1 MTNWKEFAE
10 SFKLNETKLNEREIK
25 DKLKD
30 LIINSVKKIVPD
42 EKFGIMFSGGVD
54 SSTIAL
60 ICKQLGCK
68 FTCYVAGLDD
78 KDMEE
83 AQDLIWAKKVAK
95 KYGFKLK
102 VIKIKLGDVEKYIKK
117 VVDVIK
123 DTNVIKIGV
132 GLPVYLCC
140 EQAKKDKIK
149 FLFSGLGSEEI
160 FAGYDRHRKS
170 SDINKECL
178 NGLSIIEER
187 DLSRDLPISKENNVE
202 LLTPF
207 LDEELV
213 EFSLRIPSKYKIKMG
228 NVKYILREAAEEI
241 GLDKEIAFRPK
252 KAAQYG
258 SKFDGGINKLAGK
271 LSKTEYLSQ
280 FLPKLKLGCLVSGGK
295 DSIYAL
301 YLMKKRGFDVK
312 CLITMKSENEDSY
325 MFHTPNVDLVKYQAE
340 SIGIPLFTGVTK
352 GEKEIELLDLEKVL
366 EQAKE
371 KYGIEG
377 ITTGALYSDYQR
389 ERIEKICEKLNL
401 KVFSPLWHIDQEK
414 LLKDLI
420 KDGFEV
426 ILVKIAAEGLN
437 KSYLGKKIDEGMIKD
452 LIKLNGRIGLNICG
466 EGGEYESFV
475 LNGPIFKKRIYI
487 IKAKKNIWSENTGE
501 YIIESIELK

>member
-1 MTNWKEFAE
+1 MINWKEFAE
-10 SFKLNETKLNEREIK
+10 SFKLNELKLNEREIK

-30 LIINSVKKIVPD
+30 LIISSVKKIVPD

-68 FTCYVAGLDD
+68 FTCYVAALDD

-95 KYGFKLK
+95 KYDFKLK
-102 VIKIKLGDVEKYIKK
+102 IIKVKLEDVEKYIKK
-117 VVDVIK
+117 VVDVIG
-123 DTNVIKIGV
+123 DTNVVKVGV

-140 EQAKKDKIK
+140 EQAKKDGIK

-178 NGLSIIEER
+178 NGLSVIEER
-187 DLSRDLPISKENNVE
+187 DLSRDLPIAKKNNIK

-207 LDEELV
+207 LDEDLV
-213 EFSLRIPSKYKIKMG
+213 EFSLRIPAKYKIKDG
-228 NVKYILREAAEEI
+228 NVKHILREVAEDI
-241 GLDKEIAFRPK
+241 GLDKELAFRPK

-258 SKFDGGINKLAGK
+258 SKFDRGINKLAGK
-271 LSKTEYLSQ
+271 LSKTEYLSK
-280 FLPKLKLGCLVSGGK
+280 FLPKLKLGSLVSGGK
-295 DSIYAL
+295 DSLYAA
-301 YLMKKRGFDVK
+301 YLMKKRGYSLE
-312 CLITMKSENEDSY
+312 CLISIKSANEYSY

-340 SIGIPLFTGVTK
+340 SMDIPLFTGVTK
-352 GEKEIELLDLEKVL
+352 GEKEIELKDLEKIL
-366 EQAKE
+366 KQAKE

-389 ERIEKICEKLNL
+389 ERIEKICGKLDL

-414 LLKDLI
+414 LLRDLI

-426 ILVKIAAEGLN
+426 IISSIAADGFD
-437 KSYLGKKIDEGMIKD
+437 KSFLGRKIDEKLIFD
-452 LIKLNGRIGLNICG
+452 LVELNKKNGINIAF
-466 EGGEYESFV
+466 EGGEAETFV
-475 LNGPIFKKRIYI
+475 LNCPLFKKKIIIDKADIKMETENCGTYI
-487 IKAKKNIWSENTGE
+487 IKKIHLE
-501 YIIESIELK
+501 

>member
-10 SFKLNETKLNEREIK
+10 SFKLNELKLNENELK
-25 DKLKD
+25 EKLKY
-30 LIINSVKKIVPD
+30 LIINSVKKRIPD

-68 FTCYVAGLDD
+68 FTCYVAALDD
-78 KDMEE
+78 KAMEE

-95 KYGFKLK
+95 KYDFKLK
-102 VIKIKLGDVEKYIKK
+102 IIKVKLEDVEKYIKK

-123 DTNVIKIGV
+123 DINVVKVGV

-140 EQAKKDKIK
+140 EQAKKDGIK

-178 NGLSIIEER
+178 NGLSLIKER
-187 DLSRDLPISKENNVE
+187 DLSRDLPIAKENNIE
-202 LLTPF
+202 LITPF

-213 EFSLRIPSKYKIKMG
+213 EFSLRIPAKYKIQD
-228 NVKYILREAAEEI
+228 NSVKYVLREVAEEI

-258 SKFDGGINKLAGK
+258 SKFDRGIDKLAGK
-271 LSKTEYLSQ
+271 ISKSEYLSQ
-280 FLPKLKLGCLVSGGK
+280 FMTKLRLGCLVSGGK
-295 DSIYAL
+295 DSLYAA
-301 YLMKKRGFDVK
+301 YLMKQRGYSLE
-312 CLITMKSENEDSY
+312 CLISIKSANEYSY
-325 MFHTPNVDLVKYQAE
+325 MFHTPNIDLVKYQ
-340 SIGIPLFTGVTK
+340 SKSMDIPLFTGVTK

-366 EQAKE
+366 EQAKD
-371 KYGIEG
+371 KYKIEG

-389 ERIEKICEKLNL
+389 ERIEKICKKLDL
-401 KVFSPLWHIDQEK
+401 KVFSPLWHINQEK

-426 ILVKIAAEGLN
+426 ILIKVAADGFDKSFLGKIIDEKMIFDLVELN
-437 KSYLGKKIDEGMIKD
+437 KKIGI
-452 LIKLNGRIGLNICG
+452 NIAF
-466 EGGEYESFV
+466 EGGEAETFV
-475 LNGPIFKKRIYI
+475 LNCPLFKKKIIIDKADIKMESENCGTYI
-487 IKAKKNIWSENTGE
+487 IKKVHLE
-501 YIIESIELK
+501 